1 MKLLLT
7 VLIFLAL
14 IFPYCSSE
22 INKIKPS
29 AKGDAP
35 APAMSITSLMS
46 AHGCKNFADTLSAS
60 PAEKTFEDNVQ
71 GGLTIF
77 CPTEDAMKAFSPKFK
92 NLTADGKQSV
102 LEYHGVPVYQSL
114 SSLGTSN
121 GLMTTL
127 ATDGANNYDFIVQN
141 YGQDV
146 TLKTKIVTAR
156 ITRTV
161 FDKSPV
167 AIFSID
173 EVLEP
178 VELFKGAPT
187 PAPAPAPTPEADTE
201 SPKPAGNKHKFPPAP
216 ASPADAP
223 ADGPNDKVADSKA
236 DNNGG
241 FRYNAGALDKLRVL
255 VNNII
260 LRFSLYEFVIV
271 TGLKCIENEDDF
283 KYSDLSPG
291 SSRDHS
297 EPHVSLKKDIVVP
310 NVEKRNAAN
319 ALAIVKKNQSFPLHE
334 SEKDIP
340 DKDGDPPQSQIRTI
354 QMLKVTML

>member
-22 INKIKPS
+22 ISKIKPS

-35 APAMSITSLMS
+35 ASAMSITSLMS

-114 SSLGTSN
+114 SNLGTSN
-121 GLMTTL
+121 GLMNTL

-156 ITRTV
+156 ITGTV

-223 ADGPNDKVADSKA
+223 ADGPNDKVADSNA

-241 FRYNAGALDKLRVL
+241 FRYNAGAL
-255 VNNII
+255 
-260 LRFSLYEFVIV
+260 V
-271 TGLKCIENEDDF
+271 TSVFFIWFGHL
-283 KYSDLSPG
+283 L
-291 SSRDHS
+291 
-297 EPHVSLKKDIVVP
+297 L
-310 NVEKRNAAN
+310 
-319 ALAIVKKNQSFPLHE
+319 
-334 SEKDIP
+334 
-340 DKDGDPPQSQIRTI
+340 
-354 QMLKVTML
+354 